1 MAPGTEFRASD
12 AGISND
18 GSQPM
23 RGLVV
28 VEFSTS
34 VAGPF
39 AGQVLA
45 DLGATVYK
53 VENPRG
59 GDDARHWGP
68 PFVDGVAPVFQ
79 TFNRNKHSLA
89 VDLKDRDEREA
100 LGDFI
105 AARADV
111 VLQNL
116 RPGLT
121 EQYGLDAAR
130 LRARKPSLIC
140 CNLSAFGRV
149 GPRRM
154 QPGYDPLMQAC
165 GGIMSTTGVEGHE
178 PVRVGP
184 SLVDQ
189 GAGMWAVIGILAALL
204 ERDRSGIGATIDT
217 SLYET
222 AVSWLPAQIA
232 TFLAS
237 GKVPRRMG
245 TENAG
250 IAPYKAFEARDGW
263 LVIAAGNDNL
273 FGRLAVALGRPDW
286 ARDPRFASNP
296 ARVQNR
302 EILNTL
308 VQEVVSGRNRADWL
322 AALEVAGVPCA
333 PMLAIDEVLRDPQF
347 DALGMLQDV
356 PHSDARLM
364 ALPLSFD
371 GHRPIIRSGPPPIG
385 DRNDALAPHV
395 RSTADDDQIA

>member
-1 MAPGTEFRASD
+1 MAPGTEIRAE
-12 AGISND
+12 AGASHD

-89 VDLKDRDEREA
+89 VDLKDPGERAA

-105 AARADV
+105 AAKADI

-121 EQYGLDAAR
+121 EHYDLDAAT

-140 CNLSAFGRV
+140 CNLSAFGSV

-189 GAGMWAVIGILAALL
+189 GAGMWAVIGILSALL
-204 ERDRSGIGATIDT
+204 ERDRTGAGSTIDT

-222 AVSWLPAQIA
+222 AVGWLPAQVA
-232 TFLAS
+232 TYLAS

-273 FGRLAVALGRPDW
+273 FGRLAVALGRREW
-286 ARDPRFASNP
+286 TSDPRFATNP

-302 EILNTL
+302 ELLNML
-308 VQEVVSGRNRADWL
+308 VQEVVAGRPRADWL
-322 AALEVAGVPCA
+322 TTLEAAGVPCA

-356 PHSDARLM
+356 PLSDARLM

-371 GHRPIIRSGPPPIG
+371 GRRPAIRSGPPPIG
-385 DRNDALAPHV
+385 DSTEALAPHA
-395 RSTADDDQIA
+395 RTPARDDQIA